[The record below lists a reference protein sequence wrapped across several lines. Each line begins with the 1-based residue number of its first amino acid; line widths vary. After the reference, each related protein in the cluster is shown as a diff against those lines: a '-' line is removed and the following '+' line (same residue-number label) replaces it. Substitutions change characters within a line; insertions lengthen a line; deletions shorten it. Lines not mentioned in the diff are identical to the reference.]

1 MRAWPRLS
9 VLSVRPQGV
18 SVPSVFNPSVPSV
31 RAAGRFRAPRVL
43 PLMVSEAGLEPA
55 RGLPLE
61 ILSLLNWGC
70 FHGVLSRGNVCEFH
84 L

>member
-1 MRAWPRLS
+1 MLAWPRLS
-9 VLSVRPQGV
+9 VPSVRPQGV

-61 ILSLLNWGC
+61 ILSLLRLP
-70 FHGVLSRGNVCEFH
+70 FRHSDK
-84 L
+84 

>member
-18 SVPSVFNPSVPSV
+18 SVPSVFKISVP
-31 RAAGRFRAPRVL
+31 PRVL

-61 ILSLLNWGC
+61 ILSLLRLP
-70 FHGVLSRGNVCEFH
+70 FRHSDK
-84 L
+84 